1 MASYVSIHTP
11 TQGVTSCGLCYCI
24 LKCFNP
30 HTHAGCDTIK
40 ILRKW
45 ILRVSIHTPTQGVT
59 PSTIE
64 DEYPYGVSIHTPTQ
78 GVTLFKMENSESCN
92 CFNPH
97 THAGCDCRRDAGF
110 MQQQGF
116 NPHTHAGC
124 DPGAGSSGVYPVC
137 FNPHTHAGCDS
148 AV

>member
-78 GVTLFKMENSESCN
+78 GVTAAGMLASCSN
-92 CFNPH
+92 KVSIH
-97 THAGCDCRRDAGF
+97 TPTQGVTLGQAPAECILCVSIHTPTQGVTPQYDLPLKAVQFQSTHPRR
-110 MQQQGF
+110 
-116 NPHTHAGC
+116 
-124 DPGAGSSGVYPVC
+124 V
-137 FNPHTHAGCDS
+137 
-148 AV
+148 